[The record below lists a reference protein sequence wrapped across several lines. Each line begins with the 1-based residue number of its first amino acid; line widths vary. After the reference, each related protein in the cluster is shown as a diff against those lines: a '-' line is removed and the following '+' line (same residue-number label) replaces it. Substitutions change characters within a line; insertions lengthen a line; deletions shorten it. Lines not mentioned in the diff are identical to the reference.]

1 MTEKFKQLLES
12 AEGLTEEFKSAATPI
27 FEEAVKAL
35 VDQEKQKLEEQ
46 FSKEYSEKEVALKEE
61 FEKTIEEKT
70 KEIHESVKQ
79 SYVDELKKA
88 ADKIAEFELTISENE
103 QLYNDQLKMIGEQVE
118 VLASKKIEESEEAL
132 AEKVN
137 EYLGYCVEQFFE
149 EHKEEILNSRKVQIA
164 EHFMAGIKSMF
175 EDFNMTEPTAE
186 KMYEDKISDL
196 ESKLEEQT
204 KNTDEA
210 YTKLAEELQ
219 RGMDFKL
226 QIEQLEKEK
235 IVRDITESMTDT
247 QKERFAI
254 VLESIDVP
262 FAEFE
267 SKVRSLAEEFAT
279 EETQIKVKPVV
290 ETVNIVS
297 DSKPIV
303 EEQKEEKTVV
313 VEEHIDPMVAYFAAA
328 LNK

>member
-12 AEGLTEEFKSAATPI
+12 AEGLTEEFKSAAAPL
-27 FEEAVKAL
+27 FEEAVKEM
-35 VDQEKQKLEEQ
+35 VDHEKQKLEEN
-46 FSKEYSEKEVALKEE
+46 FKEA
-61 FEKTIEEKT
+61 IEEKT
-70 KEIHESVKQ
+70 KEIQESVKQ
-79 SYVDELKKA
+79 SYIDELKEA

-118 VLASKKIEESEEAL
+118 TLAAEKSKEAEEAL
-132 AEKVN
+132 SEKVD

-149 EHKEEILNSRKVQIA
+149 EHKEEVLKARESHIA

-175 EDFNMTEPTAE
+175 ETFNMTEPTAE
-186 KMYEDKISDL
+186 KMYEDKISAL
-196 ESKLEEQT
+196 EAKLEEQA

-262 FAEFE
+262 FAEYE
-267 SKVRSLAEEFAT
+267 SKVRALAEEFAT
-279 EETQIKVKPVV
+279 EESQVKVKPVI

-303 EEQKEEKTVV
+303 EEQKEEKKVV
-313 VEEHIDPMVAYFAAA
+313 VEEHVDPMVAYFAAA

>member
-12 AEGLTEEFKSAATPI
+12 AEGLTEEFKSAAAPL
-27 FEEAVKAL
+27 FEEAVKEM
-35 VDQEKQKLEEQ
+35 VDHEKQKLEEN
-46 FSKEYSEKEVALKEE
+46 FKEA
-61 FEKTIEEKT
+61 IEEKT
-70 KEIHESVKQ
+70 KEIQESVKQ
-79 SYVDELKKA
+79 SYIDELKEA

-118 VLASKKIEESEEAL
+118 TLAAEKSKEAEEAL
-132 AEKVN
+132 SEKVD

-149 EHKEEILNSRKVQIA
+149 EHKEEVLKARESHIA

-175 EDFNMTEPTAE
+175 ETFNMTEPTAE
-186 KMYEDKISDL
+186 KMYEDKISAL
-196 ESKLEEQT
+196 EAKLEEQA

-262 FAEFE
+262 FAEYE
-267 SKVRSLAEEFAT
+267 AKVRALAEEFAT
-279 EETQIKVKPVV
+279 EESQVKVKPVI

-303 EEQKEEKTVV
+303 EEQKEEKKVV
-313 VEEHIDPMVAYFAAA
+313 VEEHVDPMVAYFAAA